1 MIFNEKNKADARERI
16 IKAVL
21 DIIGKKS
28 DVRVTVREIS
38 DRADVNLAA
47 VNYYF
52 RTKQKLFDE
61 IEKYF
66 FKKVFEANKILD
78 DTSEAPYKRIL
89 RWAKEITGLISENP
103 GIIWII
109 SNKVM
114 KKEKSGVFLNEFI
127 HKKDQRIIDLIR
139 DATNINDEK
148 ILAIKSMQ
156 IITGII
162 NPLILFYGFK
172 SDFNLNFD
180 EPDTM
185 DIYLE
190 KLITSILKA

>member
-1 MIFNEKNKADARERI
+1 MTLSKIKKSDARERI

-21 DIIGKKS
+21 EIIGKKG

-38 DRADVNLAA
+38 GEANVNLAA

-52 RTKQKLFDE
+52 RTKQNLFDE

-66 FKKVFEANKILD
+66 FSKVFEINKILD
-78 DTSEAPYKRIL
+78 NKLEAPRKRIL
-89 RWAKEITGLISENP
+89 KWARELTWLLNENP

-109 SNKVM
+109 SSKVM

-127 HKKDQRIIDLIR
+127 HKKDQRIIDLIS
-139 DATNINDEK
+139 DATGIKDEE

-162 NPLILFYGFK
+162 NPLILFFGFK
-172 SDFNLNFD
+172 SDFKLRLD
-180 EPDTM
+180 KPETM
-185 DIYLE
+185 NTYVE
-190 KLITSILKA
+190 MLIDSVLRV

>member
-1 MIFNEKNKADARERI
+1 MTLNEINKPDARERI

-21 DIIGKKS
+21 YIIGKKS

-38 DRADVNLAA
+38 ARANVNLAA

-52 RTKQKLFDE
+52 RTKEKLFDE

-66 FKKVFEANKILD
+66 FREVFEANKILD
-78 DTSEAPYKRIL
+78 DTSEDPYKRIL

-114 KKEKSGVFLNEFI
+114 KKEKTGVFLNEFI
-127 HKKDQRIIDLIR
+127 HKKDQRLIDLIR
-139 DATNINDEK
+139 DATGISDEK

-156 IITGII
+156 IITGTI

-172 SDFNLNFD
+172 SDFNLNLD
-180 EPDTM
+180 DPDTM
-185 DIYLE
+185 NIYLE
-190 KLITSILKA
+190 KLIKSILKA

>member
-1 MIFNEKNKADARERI
+1 MTLSKIKKSDARERI

-21 DIIGKKS
+21 EIIGKKG

-38 DRADVNLAA
+38 SEANVNLAA

-52 RTKQKLFDE
+52 RTKQNLFDE

-66 FKKVFEANKILD
+66 FSKVFEINKILD
-78 DTSEAPYKRIL
+78 NKLEASRKRIL
-89 RWAKEITGLISENP
+89 KWARELTWLLNKNP

-109 SNKVM
+109 SSKVM

-127 HKKDQRIIDLIR
+127 HKKDQRIIDLIS
-139 DATNINDEK
+139 DATGIKDEE

-172 SDFNLNFD
+172 SDFKLRLD
-180 EPDTM
+180 EPETM
-185 DIYLE
+185 NTYVE
-190 KLITSILKA
+190 MLIDSVLKV

>member
-1 MIFNEKNKADARERI
+1 MTLNEVNKNNTRERI

-38 DRADVNLAA
+38 NRANVNLAA

-66 FKKVFEANKILD
+66 FSKVFEANKILD
-78 DTSEAPYKRIL
+78 DASEAPYKRIL
-89 RWAKEITGLISENP
+89 RWAKEISGLISENP

-109 SNKVM
+109 SSKVM
-114 KKEKSGVFLNEFI
+114 KKEKSGIFLNEFI
-127 HKKDQRIIDLIR
+127 HKKDQRIINLIR

-172 SDFNLNFD
+172 SDFNLNLD
-180 EPDTM
+180 ESDTM
-185 DIYLE
+185 NIYLE